1 MKKLISLIS
10 TKGKT
15 QQQITQEAWEAFKKY
30 NQVSEKATKAL
41 EEKEWRELLEMA
53 TAHGKKKH
61 DKA

>member
-1 MKKLISLIS
+1 MTQQAWESS
-10 TKGKT
+10 TKTSK
-15 QQQITQEAWEAFKKY
+15 
-30 NQVSEKATKAL
+30 VSETATIAR